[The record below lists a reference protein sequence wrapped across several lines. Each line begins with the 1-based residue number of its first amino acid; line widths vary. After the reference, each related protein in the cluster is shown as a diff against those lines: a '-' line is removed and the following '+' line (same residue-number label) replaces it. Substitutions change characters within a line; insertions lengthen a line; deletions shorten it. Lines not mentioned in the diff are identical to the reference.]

1 MQVVIVVEGA
11 VRWKITGAAGQ
22 LRERLAPISPT
33 CAVALFGAKQVV
45 QPCIDRLQFSPR
57 ELGQFR
63 NDFGGTHEKKLSR
76 PFEFVKCGGAVE
88 WGRWFLA
95 DRATRSI
102 AAGFTITPAEAE
114 KLAKEMGTAP

>member
-45 QPCIDRLQFSPR
+45 QPCIDRLQFCLDPFCVS
-57 ELGQFR
+57 R
-63 NDFGGTHEKKLSR
+63 NLR
-76 PFEFVKCGGAVE
+76 CGLRG
-88 WGRWFLA
+88 
-95 DRATRSI
+95 
-102 AAGFTITPAEAE
+102 
-114 KLAKEMGTAP
+114 